1 MFHACPTCLSIILFS
16 GPKCDHM
23 MMVEKEGRQGRL
35 AKYEAAFLKEQLTD
49 VRTQMSYNERT
60 DEKYVLRFLILRFN
74 FKYNSN

>member
-1 MFHACPTCLSIILFS
+1 
-16 GPKCDHM
+16 